1 MYLKF
6 LENDDLDLS
15 VLEVEDIIDLDVLQ
29 KFQDNFAISMNC
41 AAITVN
47 KSGNAITKQS
57 SYTRFCSKHIGG
69 CSEGSSRCAASH
81 RRMGEAAAKT
91 GKPFIGPC
99 HAGLID
105 FAAPIIIEGEVIGTV
120 LGGQILDKQ
129 PNENTYIKTA
139 NELGLKPDNL
149 LTSIKEDVAI
159 TKTENIKAVAEVLFV
174 VVNTLAVN
182 GYNYIKSNSLIT
194 KLSTNFIQVSAT
206 VEELSASAFDIANNQ
221 ESLNSNIKLV
231 TELTFKIN
239 EVLDS
244 IKSIAS
250 QVKMLGLNAS
260 IEASRAGEAG
270 KGFSVVASEI
280 KKLAESSRETANLIS
295 KLTNKIQSSIDD
307 TLANSTTTLET
318 TKEQSKAM
326 EEVSNTIQ
334 EAVKVAEELN
344 KLMGVN

>member
-1 MYLKF
+1 MIKF

-69 CSEGSSRCAASH
+69 CSAGSSRCAASH
-81 RRMGEAAAKT
+81 KRMGEEAAKI
-91 GKPFIGPC
+91 GKPFVGPC

-120 LGGQILDKQ
+120 LGGQILDKS
-129 PNENTYIKTA
+129 PNEAIYLKTA
-139 NELGLKPDNL
+139 SELGLNAESL
-149 LTSIKEDVAI
+149 LTSINEDIAI
-159 TKTENIKAVAEVLFV
+159 TKTENIKAAAEVLFV

-182 GYNYIKSNSLIT
+182 GYNYIKSNSLIK
-194 KLSTNFIQVSAT
+194 KLSNNFIQVSAT
-206 VEELSASAFDIANNQ
+206 IEELSASAFDIANNQ
-221 ESLNSNIKLV
+221 EGLNSNIKLV

-280 KKLAESSRETANLIS
+280 KKLAENSRETANLIS
-295 KLTNKIQSSIDD
+295 TLTNKIQSSIDD

-318 TKEQSKAM
+318 TKEQSRAM

-344 KLMGVN
+344 KLMG